1 MIKAVSLHK
10 VWIARTA
17 GLLVLTALAVVFFVT
32 PMIAL
37 GANGNKPR
45 LLTAYKA
52 NFVGKVDGTLPSG
65 AAITV
70 NEFKVGNTAFKLTLT
85 PNLAFTSLKK
95 GAWLF
100 VDVTDA
106 SNSTYPFLAAVDTI
120 NPTTHQV
127 KVLIGP
133 PGNPA
138 MVSTTAA
145 KQFEGNEVFLNFN
158 KDKTGTF
165 MVAIPSPVGTGWNV
179 A

>member
-32 PMIAL
+32 PMIAM
-37 GANGNKPR
+37 GANGNNPR
-45 LLTAYKA
+45 LLTGFKA
-52 NFVGKVDGTLPSG
+52 NLVGKIDGTPPAGTTL
-65 AAITV
+65 TV
-70 NEFKVGNTAFKLTLT
+70 KDFKVGNTAFKLTLA
-85 PNLAFTSLKK
+85 PNLPFASLKK

-100 VDVTDA
+100 VDVVDA
-106 SNSTYPFLAAVDTI
+106 TNSTYGFLATVDTI

-133 PGNPA
+133 PGDPLK
-138 MVSTTAA
+138 VSSTAV
-145 KQFEGNEVFLNFN
+145 KQFQGNEVFLNFN

-165 MVAIPSPVGTGWNV
+165 MVAIPSPAGTGWN

>member
-37 GANGNKPR
+37 GANGNNPR
-45 LLTAYKA
+45 LLTSYKA

-65 AAITV
+65 AAITI
-70 NEFKVGNTAFKLTLT
+70 NDFKVGNAAFKLTLT

-106 SNSTYPFLAAVDTI
+106 SNSTYPFLATVDTI

-138 MVSTTAA
+138 MVSTSAA
-145 KQFEGNEVFLNFN
+145 KQFQGNEVFLNFN

-165 MVAIPSPVGTGWNV
+165 MLPIPSPAGTGWN

>member
-17 GLLVLTALAVVFFVT
+17 GMLVLSALAVVFFVT

-37 GANGNKPR
+37 GANGNNPR

-52 NFVGKVDGTLPSG
+52 SYVGKVDGTLPAG
-65 AAITV
+65 AAITA
-70 NEFKVGNTAFKLTLT
+70 NDFKVGNAAFKLTLT

-106 SNSTYPFLAAVDTI
+106 SNSSYPFLATVDTI

-133 PGNPA
+133 PGDPLK
-138 MVSTTAA
+138 VSTSAV
-145 KQFEGNEVFLNFN
+145 KQFQGNEVFLNFN

-165 MVAIPSPVGTGWNV
+165 MLPIPEAAGTGWS
-179 A
+179 